1 MANLCFR
8 NLFFL
13 LFVFNK
19 KRWQNT
25 SSLQHKI
32 KTHVVVPTFSII
44 TYLSL
49 LFIHSITILFF
60 WSFNSKLNLFLSNY
74 LQDPSSNKNLLQFP
88 LSLSVILGLNLQL
101 EYFSSEIWCFDNLV
115 ISIIFLAKSNFLNL
129 SFGRISCYFVFS
141 SVIM

>member
-1 MANLCFR
+1 MLQKFV
-8 NLFFL
+8 FS

-88 LSLSVILGLNLQL
+88 LSLSVILRLNLQL
-101 EYFSSEIWCFDNLV
+101 EYFSSEVWCFDNLV